1 MPNVDVLDSFV
12 HYNDAGEGPAIVL
25 LHGNPA
31 TSHMWRNVAPSL
43 GKARILTPDPVGM
56 GRSGRPDIAY
66 RLADH
71 ARYLDGWFDAL
82 GLERVV
88 VVGHDWGGTLAIDW
102 AARHP
107 DRVAG
112 LAFFETIIKPIA
124 LDDVS
129 PQARER
135 AEMIRSD
142 KGEEFALRSDSLIR
156 TAFTGGVLT
165 PVGEDDLAAYLA
177 PYPTPESRRPLLA
190 WARQLPI
197 GGEPADVVSR
207 IESFHP
213 WLAASDQV
221 PKLLLTFEGSPTLA
235 MRPPLV
241 EWCSRHIAGL
251 EVVACGA
258 AGHHAAED
266 RPQEIA
272 TATSAWLNRHALR

>member
-1 MPNVDVLDSFV
+1 MPDINILDSFI
-12 HYNDAGEGPAIVL
+12 HHDEAGDGPPIVL

-31 TSHMWRNVAPSL
+31 SSHMWRNVAPRL
-43 GKARILTPDPVGM
+43 GPGRILTPDLIGM
-56 GRSGRPDIAY
+56 GRSGRPEIAY

-71 ARYLDGWFDAL
+71 ARYLDAWFDAL

-88 VVGHDWGGTLAIDW
+88 VVGHDWGGALAIDW

-112 LAFFETIIKPIA
+112 LAFFEAIIKPIA
-124 LDDVS
+124 LEDVS
-129 PQARER
+129 AQARER
-135 AEMIRSD
+135 TEMIRSD
-142 KGEEFALRSDSLIR
+142 KGEEFVLESDSLIR
-156 TAFTGGVLT
+156 TAFTGGVLS
-165 PVGEDDLAAYLA
+165 PVEEDDLAVYLA
-177 PYPTPESRRPLLA
+177 PYPTPESRQPLLA
-190 WARQLPI
+190 WARQMPM
-197 GGEPADVVSR
+197 GGAPADVVSR

-213 WLAASDQV
+213 WLATSDRV

-251 EVVACGA
+251 EVVACGP

-272 TATSAWLNRHALR
+272 AAISAWLNQHALR